1 MKVLDYILKMLD
13 DIFPGQGLNEVSTFK
28 DMIDEEVDEL
38 ALIQFL
44 YSIELEYLV
53 KLPEELTDHIDMNM
67 KDFASEIEKLT
78 PSNDKMFRYQLLKE
92 ISDEIAACYLDED
105 LEE

>member
-13 DIFPGQGLNEVSTFK
+13 DIFPDQDFNENSTFK
-28 DMIDEEVDEL
+28 DMIDEEIDEL
-38 ALIQFL
+38 ALTQFL
-44 YSIELEYLV
+44 YSLEMEYLV
-53 KLPEELTDHIDMNM
+53 KLPEELTDHVDMKM

-78 PSNDKMFRYQLLKE
+78 PSNEKMFRYQLLKD

-105 LEE
+105 FGE